1 MKTWHGAMLVV
12 LVTVGACAAEAGAPT
27 VPSSPDVGTA
37 AVASAPGLTASA
49 DQASSPVRAPALG
62 APSSV
67 TPGWSAPASSPTVVG
82 KASPVPAPKPPFA
95 DWLAGKLQEP
105 GTANLTVRGLPP
117 ETPATGEVGVWKI
130 PVPEINP
137 LGAQALYTLGAGYR
151 EAGNLKLTFLDH
163 GSEVQRVLNGEA
175 WTLSFTTA
183 KGDVLPFL
191 KEYAGK
197 IGGEVFPAAGDD
209 GFVCRVARPGAVWWA
224 DVDAHIADRVDLRVL
239 RQRVLA
245 IGEELKVRKDRFG
258 RDGTFRFLAET
269 MGKKFLVLQVRLA
282 NGAIVVRAD
291 NDTTTRDGTT
301 LVRYQKY
308 LTAAEYPEYTL
319 YDFPQGPGLF
329 EFTLARYG
337 QVLPDEVTL
346 RLVETAADLPGFRG
360 VGLGTLVVKNAPA
373 GKVFVTPQAFVDI
386 RQHGRGL
393 AGGVTRDGGAA
404 CGTDVTFRLPAGYY
418 TVVNELTR
426 EFREAKAQLIPVS
439 AGETTVVRLPEGLT
453 AANRALA
460 AGDDDREVTGEITIE
475 GKKDLGATAEI
486 ALSVSDPRERDV
498 FPTKENTVI
507 TESGVDTEIV
517 EIRREVAP
525 CSIALA
531 VDSSGSMKKDM
542 KATVA
547 AVKAFLLGLPAGSFV
562 QLVDFDGTVRELKG
576 TTASEAV
583 KNLSLLKAEG
593 STRLYDATAKAVG
606 LVQGKSRPAVVV
618 FTDGVDSRE
627 DKRGT
632 GSSITRAQAAKKV
645 AEGKVPV
652 FTIGFG
658 KRLNADET
666 LAAVDGAPDIGCLTE
681 FAAISDGQYYPARDP
696 EALRSVFAAIGS
708 RLGNHFVI
716 TYRRPTENRAGDTPV
731 VSLVIDNSGSMNS
744 DPKKPNAR
752 DGDFRMEKTRR
763 MVREFTDRLPAGA
776 VMQFTTFQGG
786 GAKRIEVNRRQ
797 VATTDRV
804 RLLKAL
810 GEMVAD
816 DGTPI
821 VKALTAA
828 FENLVPVSSRRK
840 VIVFHTDSGLEVPP
854 EQVADYQK
862 ILARIREQ
870 GIFVLWIG
878 MGISTPA
885 KAKVFAEA
893 AKATGGEYVV
903 SESVDEIAKKLDA
916 LLERLRQ
923 PVAAKTVPLTVG
935 IAYRTPQGETLRY
948 RVQEQAEFS
957 PPQQAGTPREPDVL
971 LVEAGGKGVV
981 AAVASAPA
989 VAHAPAVAAGGA
1001 VAEGAGTVVAA
1012 RTEIGRTMTNRAMA
1026 LTLRRAAFL
1035 DRLGGVEARR
1045 HGFQFVAVEMELEN
1059 RTEKA
1064 IPYVIPSI
1072 FKHFFL
1078 GLDGKGLFPASKA
1091 TWLVERPVTRH
1102 GDPSISIPAGGTATG
1117 TLVFLVPAKSDG
1129 FAQQSLHFFDTGY
1142 GHIQMPIAGA
1152 VPDAWRDLD
1161 ALPVTSPGDLADG
1174 FALAVTATGLADTVD
1189 RYPAGEFARFL
1200 VVEAEFR
1207 SKVQA
1212 LLSLD
1217 PARRIWLRF
1226 PSGAGDLM
1234 CRLGAVTPFMPL
1246 GFYDP
1251 VRLAPG
1257 SANAVRMVFDVPAGL
1272 ASCAAEL
1279 FFDLAAGAHAPG
1291 SPAAG
1296 TPSAGPATMGA
1307 ARRGVFPVASGTAFP
1322 GPATAP
1328 EFDGDNVKVQINQL
1342 VQLTKGL
1349 TLTDDADRTK
1359 TLGQGTVLLDVT
1371 FVDQPGQEGTLIPPD
1386 FFALVEKSY
1395 KAGAQAAAGRV
1406 GLGGG
1411 SPARCLVRP
1420 ATMNRGLIFGLEGH
1434 FGVFEGQR
1442 RRAVVIFDNPGSDI
1456 ANWTLQSPYL
1466 PKLQAPVTKAE
1477 AFGAPE
1483 LLAWRA
1489 VVPEA
1494 APEFVRLLDGA
1505 VGAAVQTFA
1514 ALDRDRPSTPV
1525 CTLGR
1530 DDGYDEVVIPPID
1543 TFGVR
1548 ALSAVTTERQFLDLM
1563 QTVVCL
1569 PKNANEG
1576 RAHSFEMSPEGVL
1589 TQGFGD
1595 IGATA
1600 NLAMVLLAR
1609 LGFSPRPEA
1618 LAFTDA
1624 GARLLLDYHGID
1636 VKREKAVPVGISY
1649 DPGTPERKTFVVP
1662 FMKDLAELPSLVY
1675 RSRDSEKV
1683 AGAAANR
1690 SAPVSVYAV
1699 YEPTAGGSAAAGA
1712 GNAGAALGGG
1722 GGKRTAELRMLTKN
1736 LRFDT
1741 LSREPVDLAF
1751 APMPVQGRTVYGAV
1765 LTTADETVVGEKALE
1780 DAARVTAIRI
1790 EIGGLDRPYTHTV
1803 DLAEGQTPDRLLITL
1818 GINLPDLPRPA
1829 AAALGEAMR
1838 AAFAAA
1844 KNPEPFT
1851 AVRWHHRQVLYKM
1864 IAGQTAFD
1872 REVVPAGGLVLGR
1885 LRKPR
1890 CLVVVSERGDEGRL
1904 TTRIDLLQPFNEV
1917 HAGDEGLRK
1926 AYFLLNGFFQSSLE
1940 AQVFPAD
1947 ARMGYLDLWR
1957 NAPKDAEILAM
1968 PVDRGRD
1975 AWATELAKA
1984 GTFPLRLVAAV
1995 KENRKV
2001 LFYQSKPTVMA
2012 GRERFAWLEMDPAT
2026 GEVLAVLDNGCHG
2039 GSAEFSMLTTSLG
2052 EGTREFVKG
2061 TWIGIN
2067 MAVWSVGSIALKT
2080 QDKGQILTEAKAL
2093 AMKIGATLAEF
2104 QDNLGKAKEYFDKI
2118 EELKEQAADAME
2130 KVDSGGGDGGGD
2142 EGGDD
2147 TDYGGKIKETLGK
2160 ILDKLPRVKIF
2171 GVDINAKVKEGF
2183 QGFSNGYQ
2191 TAVDVYFHAFGG
2203 STKHVEVDRG
2213 GTR

>member
-1 MKTWHGAMLVV
+1 MKTWLGVMLAV
-12 LVTVGACAAEAGAPT
+12 LVAVGAVAVEAGAP
-27 VPSSPDVGTA
+27 VVASSPDRAFSPGGSSSDVASPPVVALSPAASSAAVGTA
-37 AVASAPGLTASA
+37 MPVA
-49 DQASSPVRAPALG
+49 ASSPIPAL
-62 APSSV
+62 
-67 TPGWSAPASSPTVVG
+67 
-82 KASPVPAPKPPFA
+82 KPPFA
-95 DWLAGKLQEP
+95 DWLAARLQKP
-105 GTANLTVRGLPP
+105 ATANLTARGLPP
-117 ETPATGEVGVWKI
+117 ETPVTGEVGAWKI

-137 LGAQALYTLGAGYR
+137 LGAQTLYTLGAGYR
-151 EAGNLKLTFLDH
+151 EAGNLKLTFLDS
-163 GSEVQRVLNGEA
+163 GTEVQRVLNGESWA
-175 WTLSFTTA
+175 LSFKTA
-183 KGDVLPFL
+183 RGDVLPFL
-191 KEYAGK
+191 KEYAGR
-197 IGGEVFPAAGDD
+197 IGGEVFPAGGDD
-209 GFVCRVARPGAVWWA
+209 GFVFRVARPGAVWWA
-224 DVDAHIADRVDLRVL
+224 DVDAHAADRVDLRVL

-245 IGEELKVRKDRFG
+245 VGEELKVTKDRFG
-258 RDGTFRFLAET
+258 RDGAFRFLAEVT
-269 MGKKFLVLQVRLA
+269 GRKFLVLQVRLA
-282 NGAIVVRAD
+282 NGALVVRAD

-337 QVLPDEVTL
+337 QTLPDEVTL
-346 RLVETAADLPGFRG
+346 RLVETASDLPGFRG
-360 VGLGTLVVKNAPA
+360 GDGLGTLVVKNAPA
-373 GKVFVTPQAFVDI
+373 GKVFATPQAFVDI
-386 RQHGRGL
+386 RQHGRSL

-418 TVVNELTR
+418 TVVNELTP

-460 AGDDDREVTGEITIE
+460 AGDDDRELTGEITID
-475 GKKDLGATAEI
+475 GKKDLGATAEL

-517 EIRREVAP
+517 DIRREVAP

-547 AVKAFLLGLPAGSFV
+547 AVKAFLQGLPAGSFV
-562 QLVDFDGTVRELKG
+562 QLIDFDGTVRELKG

-583 KNLSLLKAEG
+583 KNLSSLKAEG

-627 DKRGT
+627 DQRGT
-632 GSSITRAQAAKKV
+632 GSSLTRAQAAKKV

-716 TYRRPTENRAGDTPV
+716 TYRRPVENRAGDTPV

-744 DPKKPNAR
+744 DPKKPNAK
-752 DGDFRMEKTRR
+752 DGDFRMEKTKR
-763 MVREFTDRLPAGA
+763 MVREFVDRLPAGA

-810 GEMVAD
+810 GEMIAD

-840 VIVFHTDSGLEVPP
+840 VIVFHTDSGLEVAPG
-854 EQVADYQK
+854 QMADYQK

-878 MGISTPA
+878 MGISTPD
-885 KAKVFAEA
+885 KEKVFAEA

-903 SESVDEIAKKLDA
+903 SESVDEIAKKLEA
-916 LLERLRQ
+916 LLQRLQQ

-935 IAYRTPQGETLRY
+935 IAYRTAQGETLRY

-957 PPQQAGTPREPDVL
+957 PPQQAGTPREPDVMT
-971 LVEAGGKGVV
+971 VETGGERVV
-981 AAVASAPA
+981 AAVAAVPAPA
-989 VAHAPAVAAGGA
+989 AAAGGA
-1001 VAEGAGTVVAA
+1001 VVEDADTVVAA
-1012 RTEIGRTMTNRAMA
+1012 STEIGRAMTNRAME
-1026 LTLRRAAFL
+1026 LTLRRADFL
-1035 DRLGGVEARR
+1035 DRLLGVEARR
-1045 HGFQFVAVEMELEN
+1045 YGFQFVAVGMELKN
-1059 RTEKA
+1059 CTEKN

-1072 FKHFFL
+1072 FQHFYL

-1102 GDPSISIPAGGTATG
+1102 GDPSIAIPAGGAVAG
-1117 TLVFLVPAKSDG
+1117 TMVFLVPAGREG
-1129 FAQQSLHFFDTGY
+1129 FARQSLHFFDTAY

-1152 VPDAWRDLD
+1152 LPDAWRDLEK
-1161 ALPVTSPGDLADG
+1161 LPVTKPADVADG
-1174 FALAVTATGLADTVD
+1174 FALAVTATALEDRID
-1189 RYPAGEFARFL
+1189 RYPAGDFARFR
-1200 VVEAEFR
+1200 VIEGEFR

-1212 LLSLD
+1212 LLNID

-1226 PSGAGDLM
+1226 PSASGDLM
-1234 CRLGAVTPFMPL
+1234 VRLGDVTAFTPL
-1246 GFYDP
+1246 GFRDP
-1251 VRLAPG
+1251 VQLAPG
-1257 SANAVRMVFDVPAGL
+1257 STNVVRLVYDLPAALEGCG
-1272 ASCAAEL
+1272 SEL
-1279 FFDLAAGAHAPG
+1279 FFDLATGSAVIPVTEGKGVAAP
-1291 SPAAG
+1291 A
-1296 TPSAGPATMGA
+1296 
-1307 ARRGVFPVASGTAFP
+1307 PVA
-1322 GPATAP
+1322 
-1328 EFDGDNVKVQINQL
+1328 EIDGELVKVRVNQL
-1342 VQLTKGL
+1342 TQVPGGVSL
-1349 TLTDDADRTK
+1349 ADEVTSGTK
-1359 TLGQGTVLLDVT
+1359 TLLRGSVLLDVT
-1371 FVDQPGQEGTLIPPD
+1371 FVDRPGKEGTLIPPD
-1386 FFALVEKSY
+1386 FFVLVDKGY
-1395 KAGAQAAAGRV
+1395 KPGPKAVAGRI

-1411 SPARCLVRP
+1411 GAGAGKGLGRP
-1420 ATMNRGLIFGLEGH
+1420 ATANRGLIFGLDDR
-1434 FGVFEGQR
+1434 FGVFEGQA
-1442 RRAVVIFDNPGSDI
+1442 RRAVVIFDDPGSDLK
-1456 ANWTLQSPYL
+1456 NWTLQSPYDE
-1466 PKLQAPVTKAE
+1466 QIQVPVGKGEFAT
-1477 AFGAPE
+1477 PE
-1483 LLAWRA
+1483 LIAWRA
-1489 VVPEA
+1489 RVPEREPA
-1494 APEFVRLLDGA
+1494 FTSLLDGA
-1505 VGAAVQTFA
+1505 VAAAVQRYR
-1514 ALDRDRPSTPV
+1514 ALDAGRPSDPV
-1525 CTLGR
+1525 LGLER
-1530 DDGYDEVVIPPID
+1530 DDGFDDPVLPPID
-1543 TFGVR
+1543 TFGE
-1548 ALSAVTTERQFLDLM
+1548 AVLAGVTSERQFLGLM
-1563 QTVVCL
+1563 ASITCL
-1569 PKNANEG
+1569 PKNAHDG
-1576 RAHSFEMSPEGVL
+1576 RVQNADCSPAGVV

-1600 NLAMVLLAR
+1600 NLAVTVLSR
-1609 LGFSPRPEA
+1609 LGRAPRLEP
-1618 LAFTDA
+1618 LAFTEA
-1624 GARLLLDYHGID
+1624 GARLLSDYHGID
-1636 VKREKAVPVGISY
+1636 VKREKSVPVGVSY
-1649 DPGTPERKTFVVP
+1649 DGDGGRRKTFVVP
-1662 FMKDLAELPSLVY
+1662 FLKDIGELTGLVY
-1675 RSRDSEKV
+1675 RPRDGGGLAQPPDSRTAVVSVFGVFEPGSDGTPG
-1683 AGAAANR
+1683 AGAAD
-1690 SAPVSVYAV
+1690 
-1699 YEPTAGGSAAAGA
+1699 
-1712 GNAGAALGGG
+1712 AGAALGGG
-1722 GGKRTAELRMLTKN
+1722 GGARSAEVRMLQKT
-1736 LRFDT
+1736 LRFDE
-1741 LSREPVDLAF
+1741 LGHEPIDLAF
-1751 APMPVQGRTVYGAV
+1751 APVSARGRTSYGVV
-1765 LTTADETVVGEKALE
+1765 LTTPGEVVVGEKALE
-1780 DAARVTAIRI
+1780 NPRRVTAIRV

-1818 GINLPDLPRPA
+1818 GINLPDLPGPA
-1829 AAALGEAMR
+1829 ATALEKAFR
-1838 AAFAAA
+1838 DAFAAVR
-1844 KNPEPFT
+1844 KPEPFT
-1851 AVRWHHRQVLYKM
+1851 AVRWHHRQLLYKV

-1872 REVVPAGGLVLGR
+1872 REMVPAGGLVLGR

-1904 TTRIDLLQPFNEV
+1904 TTRIDLLQPFNEI
-1917 HAGDEGLRK
+1917 HAGDEALRK

-1940 AQVFPAD
+1940 AQVFPAG

-1957 NAPKDAEILAM
+1957 NAPKGAEILAM

-1975 AWATELAKA
+1975 AWAKELAKA
-1984 GTFPLRLVAAV
+1984 GTFPPRLVKAV

-2001 LFYQSKPTVMA
+2001 LFFPSKPTVMA

-2026 GEVLAVLDNGCHG
+2026 GEVLSVLDNGCHG

-2052 EGTREFVKG
+2052 EDTREFVKG

-2093 AMKIGATLAEF
+2093 ALKIGAILAEF
-2104 QDNLGKAKEYFDKI
+2104 QDNLGKAKEYYDKI

-2130 KVDSGGGDGGGD
+2130 QIDSGGGGGGGD
-2142 EGGDD
+2142 AGGDDGDD
-2147 TDYGGKIKETLGK
+2147 TDYGGKIKENLTK
-2160 ILDKLPRVKIF
+2160 VFDQLPRVKIF
-2171 GVDINAKVKEGF
+2171 GVDVNAKLKEGF
-2183 QGFSNGYQ
+2183 RGFSNGYQ

-2203 STKHVEVDRG
+2203 SKKHVEVG
-2213 GTR
+2213 KE